1 MATLR
6 LSRLLLQNGAEVN
19 AKDKMAILLYIGLHG
34 YGHVDILH
42 LLVENGADLEAQ
54 DNDGWR
60 ALHFAA
66 YYGHLPF
73 IQELISRY
81 HVDINAR
88 NNDGTTALR
97 LARNGSPHPHPT
109 VITFLQENGGI

>member
-1 MATLR
+1 L
-6 LSRLLLQNGAEVN
+6 GC
-19 AKDKMAILLYIGLHG
+19 IH
-34 YGHVDILH
+34 GHVDILH

-88 NNDGTTALR
+88 RMMGEQL
-97 LARNGSPHPHPT
+97 
-109 VITFLQENGGI
+109 

>member
-1 MATLR
+1 MRKHDGLGLLSIR
-6 LSRLLLQNGAEVN
+6 LQYRN
-19 AKDKMAILLYIGLHG
+19 
-34 YGHVDILH
+34 GHVDILH

-60 ALHFAA
+60 ALHWAA
-66 YYGHLPF
+66 YHGHLPF

-88 NNDGTTALR
+88 KNDGWTAFR
-97 LARNGSPHPHPT
+97 WARALNHST
-109 VITFLQENGGI
+109 V